1 MILQAS
7 NTSKAKPMPFRT
19 VSWTRLSRSLHD
31 SRPVIP
37 AGLLSA
43 RALCQGFARFQH
55 RPFFVAGKFD
65 RAAIMAAAAI
75 AATNLQERHGLTRRE
90 AMSTALKAA
99 WQAAKMARTA
109 AAH

>member
-1 MILQAS
+1 MS
-7 NTSKAKPMPFRT
+7 SRRS
-19 VSWTRLSRSLHD
+19 VSWNAISRSLHD

-43 RALCQGFARFQH
+43 RAQVQFSARRH
-55 RPFFVAGKFD
+55 PLFVAGRFD
-65 RAAIMAAAAI
+65 MSAIMATAAV
-75 AATNLQERHGLTRRE
+75 AATGTQARLGLSRSE

-109 AAH
+109 VAH

>member
-1 MILQAS
+1 MS
-7 NTSKAKPMPFRT
+7 NRSISWNAALRDIRDDRIKA
-19 VSWTRLSRSLHD
+19 
-31 SRPVIP
+31 P

-43 RALCQGFARFQH
+43 RALCQGFARFQR
-55 RPFFVAGKFD
+55 RPFVVAGKFG
-65 RAAIMAAAAI
+65 RSAIMAAASV
-75 AATNLQERHGLTRRE
+75 AATNLQERLGLTRAT

>member
-1 MILQAS
+1 
-7 NTSKAKPMPFRT
+7 MPYRT
-19 VSWTRLSRSLHD
+19 ISWTRLSRGLHD

-43 RALCQGFARFQH
+43 RAQVQSFARFQR
-55 RPFFVAGKFD
+55 RPLVVSGRFD
-65 RAAIMAAAAI
+65 RSAIMAAAAV
-75 AATNLQERHGLTRRE
+75 AATGLQERYGSTR
-90 AMSTALKAA
+90 AAALSTALKAA

>member
-1 MILQAS
+1 
-7 NTSKAKPMPFRT
+7 MPYRT
-19 VSWTRLSRSLHD
+19 ISWTHLSRSLHD

-43 RALCQGFARFQH
+43 RAQVQFSARR
-55 RPFFVAGKFD
+55 RPLFVAGRFD
-65 RAAIMAAAAI
+65 RSAIMAAAAV
-75 AATNLQERHGLTRRE
+75 AATGIQARLGLSRTE

-99 WQAAKMARTA
+99 WQAAKMARTS